1 VSASGGHRRESRR
14 FETGIAAHPGGF
26 AVTVNGIPAKTPK
39 GHPLVVPGAALAREI
54 AREVAGVLAGD
65 PAGLRGQGLKDPVRA
80 ANFRIAAGAI
90 DVIAHEPGARA
101 RIVADLVGYGGTDL
115 VCFRAARPDAL
126 VEAETRAWQPLVE
139 WCEREFGRGLAT
151 TTGLGAPEHDP
162 AALAAIAR
170 AVEAEN
176 EFPRAARSLAA
187 RAAGSIVIGLAL
199 IRGRLDAEG
208 AFAAATVEEA
218 YQAERWGNDAEAAR
232 AREARALDLGQ
243 AARFLELLAQ
253 AWGAPWPTNRN

>member
-1 VSASGGHRRESRR
+1 MSASGGPRREPRR
-14 FETGIAAHPGGF
+14 LETGIAPHSGGF
-26 AVTVNGIPAKTPK
+26 AVTVNGVAVKTPR
-39 GHPLVVPGAALAREI
+39 GHPLVVPGAALARQI
-54 AREVAGVLAGD
+54 AREVAGVLAVD
-65 PAGLRGQGLKDPVRA
+65 AGGLAGRGLKDPVRA

-101 RIVADLVGYGGTDL
+101 RIIADLAAYGGTDL
-115 VCFRAARPDAL
+115 VCIRAANPDAL
-126 VEAETRAWQPLVE
+126 VEAESRAWQPLVE
-139 WCEREFGRGLAT
+139 WFEREFGAGLAT
-151 TTGLGAPEHDP
+151 ATGLNVPQHDP

-170 AVEAEN
+170 AVEAADD
-176 EFPRAARSLAA
+176 FTLAALSLAA

-218 YQAERWGNDAEAAR
+218 YQAERWGADAEAIQ
-232 AREARALDLGQ
+232 AREARALDLRQ

-253 AWGAPWPTNRN
+253 A